1 MRAAVTL
8 IAAALAA
15 IFATSVHAGQC
26 GNKTVSVD
34 EINMVVTPKELEV
47 CNGDVVTWRSNGSE
61 MFHVIFAA
69 GSPPGSPQ
77 QGDGVYS
84 VTISAQPGR
93 YPYDVKIRGVSLDPT
108 IIVFR

>member
-1 MRAAVTL
+1 MRAAVTM
-8 IAAALAA
+8 IAAVMAA
-15 IFATSVHAGQC
+15 FFATAVHAQC

-47 CNGDVVTWRSNGSE
+47 CNGDVVTWQSNGSE

-69 GSPPGSPQ
+69 GGPPGSPQ
-77 QGDGVYS
+77 QGDGFYS

-93 YPYDVKIRGVSLDPT
+93 YPYDVKIKGVSLDPT